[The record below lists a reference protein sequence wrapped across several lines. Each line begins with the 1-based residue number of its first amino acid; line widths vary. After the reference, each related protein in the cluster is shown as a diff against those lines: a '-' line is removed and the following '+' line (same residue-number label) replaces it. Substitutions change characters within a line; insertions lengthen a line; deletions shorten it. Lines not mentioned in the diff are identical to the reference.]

1 MTVAP
6 SPFNGVKVELGIALL
21 LGLLLWLVHERLVS
35 GTPGQLMLLLGYGCL
50 AAAWLVWRTRRVLR
64 RLRDGNAHP
73 GREA

>member
-35 GTPGQLMLLLGYGCL
+35 GTPGQLLLLLGYGWL
-50 AAAWLVWRTRRVLR
+50 AAGWLVWRTRGVLR
-64 RLRDGNAHP
+64 RQRAAAAEPD
-73 GREA
+73 REA